1 MWSQNGVH
9 GKMCVYWSKDISQV
23 VIMDTNMFYDFYP
36 ELDKH
41 RTKQKGFEL
50 SIRYP
55 ASNIKNIIKCY
66 PTYEEASK
74 IAEKIMNENPEG
86 VPLGYIFNPP
96 LLAKFDKYKHTN
108 HYIKNRDRCKFPYH
122 EVGSEGVLLSRYF
135 GAIDKAVRLGVTVWR
150 PEGKEYKRIEV

>member
-55 ASNIKNIIKCY
+55 ASNKKTIIDYY
-66 PTYEEASK
+66 PSYEEAFK
-74 IAEKIMNENPEG
+74 VVEKIMNENPGG
-86 VPLGYIFNPP
+86 VPRGYVFNPP
-96 LLAKFDKYKHTN
+96 LLTRFDQYKHTN
-108 HYIKNRDRCKFPYH
+108 HYIKNNDRGKFPYH
-122 EVGSEGVLLSRYF
+122 EVGSEGVLLSKYF
-135 GAIDKAVRLGVTVWR
+135 GAIDKAERVGVTVWR
-150 PEGKEYKRIEV
+150 PEGQVYKRIVV